1 MKKLLSAVFLLILL
15 SASSCKKYLDIT
27 PVGRVMPETA
37 EDFRNLLTRAYS
49 LFPDYKGQLS
59 LRTDELVMNEYSE
72 DAVFSKDIFIWKD
85 GSADPTTTEFPY
97 QAFYQSIFYANEIIA
112 AAENKAGKNAEVEQI
127 VGEAYLLR
135 AYCHFELLNLFAKP
149 YNKETAS
156 TDRGVPISTKID
168 LEKGYVPATVETV
181 YTQIFSDIQNAEGLI
196 NVSTYETGKNYR
208 FSSRA
213 LEAFKA
219 RIYEYRGEWDK
230 ALSSAEKVLTVNH
243 DLEDLNSSEQ
253 LPTNFK
259 SIESIMALENTL
271 PASIAR
277 AVYVSP
283 DFVSKYQ
290 SGSDLRLTKF
300 YSKSGSRYN
309 SLKTGSD
316 QFKVTFR
323 NAEMYLIKA
332 EAAYQTGNIAL
343 ARETLLALKAKRFT
357 PQGYVT
363 ESSKV
368 AQLSGPALLSEILA
382 ERTRELALEGHR
394 WYDLR
399 RYGQPSITH
408 QFNGETFVLQQNDPR
423 YTLRFPAS
431 AIQNNPNLQ

>member
-1 MKKLLSAVFLLILL
+1 MKKLLSGALLLVLI

-27 PVGRVMPETA
+27 PVGRVMPETT
-37 EDFRNLLTRAYS
+37 EDFRALLTSAYS
-49 LFPDYKGQLS
+49 LFPEFKGQLA
-59 LRTDELVMNEYSE
+59 LRTDELIMNEYSE
-72 DAVFSKDIFIWKD
+72 DAVYSRDIFTWKD
-85 GSADPTTTEFPY
+85 GSADPATTEFPY
-97 QAFYQSIFYANEIIA
+97 QSFYQSVFYATEIITS
-112 AAENKAGKNAEVEQI
+112 AEEKAGKSAEVDQI
-127 VGEAYLLR
+127 RGEAYLLR
-135 AYCHFELLNLFAKP
+135 AYCHFELLNLYAKP

-156 TDRGVPISTKID
+156 TDRGVPVSTEID
-168 LEKGYVPATVETV
+168 LEKKFAPAPTESV
-181 YTQIFSDIQNAEGLI
+181 YSQIFSDIEKAEELI
-196 NVSTYETGKNYR
+196 NITTFETGKNYR
-208 FSSRA
+208 FTRRA
-213 LEAFKA
+213 MEAFKA
-219 RIYEYRGEWDK
+219 RIYEYRGEWEK
-230 ALSSAEKVLTVNH
+230 ALSSAEKALAFNNQ
-243 DLEDLNSSEQ
+243 LEDLNNSN
-253 LPTNFK
+253 LVPTNFL
-259 SIESIMALENTL
+259 SAESIVALESTL
-271 PASIAR
+271 PSLVSR

-283 DFVSKYQ
+283 DLISKYQ
-290 SGSDLRLTKF
+290 AGSDLRLTKF

-332 EAAYQTGNIAL
+332 EAAFQTGNTAL

-357 PQGYVT
+357 PQGYIT
-363 ESSKV
+363 ESAKV